1 MSEVY
6 SEPCQNTPSL
16 MFDRVLNM
24 PLLETVTFLELL
36 GEVYTQIFLGVTEKP
51 PGIKVKENGMVAI
64 DII

>member
-1 MSEVY
+1 
-6 SEPCQNTPSL
+6 

-51 PGIKVKENGMVAI
+51 PGINVKENGMVAI

>member
-1 MSEVY
+1 
-6 SEPCQNTPSL
+6 
-16 MFDRVLNM
+16 M